1 MSIHI
6 PTIAFS
12 SHKGGSGR
20 SFICANCARTLAL
33 GGANV
38 LLIDLDLGA
47 PGLPYYR
54 SPFGD
59 ALSFSADR
67 LIHYP
72 PPREAESN
80 RNAEAKLLSDESAS
94 KSYTFDY
101 QYKKNT
107 GTDTEVLQRTSIEVN
122 AAFLHGVYDLLHSPA
137 REWRSGP
144 SAYARFRALYKGGN
158 LQEYF
163 ERELHLYESYIPAAR
178 PEEGRVFCLPSS
190 GFFLRKVADNNKGDI
205 ELKRP
210 WVYHPFSRILEGSVI
225 ELVDAFSNVPQS
237 FLNEDNSGAFG
248 DLLGAVSV
256 RCEQIGAPLDY
267 ILLDMRPGHA
277 QHAVPISRCADATV
291 YISSG
296 SPSSLLGAMAQMGDV
311 HQTTIGGRSGNSPVI
326 SFVVN
331 QTIRDNPESM
341 QNQLSQLYGTLL
353 DINALEKLSSA
364 CYYQYATDTT
374 LDKRHFFPDRN
385 LTYYQGFYN
394 QRCAGQ
400 TKILQSRDNYKF
412 IDKVDG
418 DRRGKVADSVA
429 SNIWEFFG
437 EGIGKSTEELLKEE
451 MFAASDTAIAGKN
464 NELETFK
471 NHIASLKQLLLP
483 VDFHSAYR
491 VREYLQRSSTLL
503 SHADLSSRSASGA
516 QDQSRF
522 FLYTLY
528 ALSGHIRSLGSR
540 VKSGQGGGDVL
551 ALHRRD
557 GYVKNGESA
566 RQLKLDID
574 FAAYANQGDSETMI
588 TLEKELL
595 KQGSWYGCYLLGC
608 VLLDNLDQSIANG
621 QSQEHIQELADKCST
636 ALHNSEKLR
645 YTCIKSLP
653 HWRKNSLPEDLVV
666 KEYLKNLAH
675 EINKKTISPKQSL
688 VNLSNIEIANNNMP
702 LLDYRTSV
710 AFKRLI
716 GTVIKHNNNVSTD
729 VFSVA
734 LKSIHLIPFVWSD
747 EDRQS
752 VKTSLRSEL
761 DFAAIWRLDC
771 AIAIIDNEVKS
782 GALLLDEADKESL
795 SESKVADMTEFG
807 WYANLSLLKQ
817 EKLYLSS
824 DRAECLFEYQP
835 NVAVGQMK
843 ELINANKDVPSIQ
856 NDALINMAEFLAKWL
871 NDCFVKR
878 MAIYAKDGD
887 IEKASK
893 NADINKEVK
902 GIEQNIDWLLSSG
915 GLENHT
921 DYAMQRY
928 AWSMKAY
935 KAWIQYDSE
944 ETEQDTREEKEILD
958 EARKV
963 SSHRGSSLA
972 GDSRSHDLLGQ
983 LYLSFALWG
992 FGKSAVS
999 QTLRDMNR
1007 EMLREFGSSTLRSE
1021 EYDNNLPYKRALWRV
1036 LVAILN
1042 YTWLRHG
1049 FFKSA
1054 SNSSGISNPLL
1065 IRQIEVQQRSCFYA
1079 LEQFVAILQNISK
1092 PDQYFD
1098 SQEADAVSQ
1107 KPLLYLFYVLRIN
1120 KHEDTEVMA
1129 LHWTVMKILLSRQV
1143 SNIYGEEEV
1152 TSSHTSAEHSIGYG
1166 EFIKELSNFEPKK
1179 HSGLKTEL
1187 ADRLVEKLKR
1197 TEVV

>member
-1 MSIHI
+1 MSLAI
-6 PTIAFS
+6 PVIAFS

-72 PPREAESN
+72 PARDAEV
-80 RNAEAKLLSDESAS
+80 KLLSESNSKIFTLDYRYKNGIDSAS
-94 KSYTFDY
+94 ETA
-101 QYKKNT
+101 
-107 GTDTEVLQRTSIEVN
+107 ESISVN
-122 AAFLHGVYDLLHSPA
+122 AAFLHGVYDLLHEPA
-137 REWRSGP
+137 REWKTGP
-144 SAYARFRALYKGGN
+144 SAYSRFRTLYGGN
-158 LQEYF
+158 LRKYF
-163 ERELHLYESYIPAAR
+163 EQDLHLYESYIPAAR

-190 GFFLRKVADNNKGDI
+190 GFFLRKVSDSDKVDI

-210 WVYHPFSRILEGSVI
+210 WVYHPFSRMREGSVI
-225 ELVDAFSNVPQS
+225 ELVDALSNVPQS
-237 FLNEDNSGAFG
+237 FLNEDNSGAFE
-248 DLLGAVSV
+248 DLLDAVSV

-291 YISSG
+291 YVSSG

-311 HQTTIGGRSGNSPVI
+311 HQTTVGGRSGNSPII
-326 SFVVN
+326 SFIVN
-331 QTIRDNPESM
+331 QMIRNNPESM
-341 QNQLSQLYGTLL
+341 KNQLSQLYGTLL
-353 DINALEKLSSA
+353 DMNVLERLNSA
-364 CYYQYATDTT
+364 CYYQGAKDKA
-374 LDKRHFFPDRN
+374 LDKKHFFPDKS
-385 LTYYQGFYN
+385 LAYYQGFFN

-400 TKILQSRDNYKF
+400 TKILQSRGNYKF
-412 IDKVDG
+412 VPENDKQSFGDGKDKVKTTNLVVPSLWEYFCEG
-418 DRRGKVADSVA
+418 VGKDMV
-429 SNIWEFFG
+429 
-437 EGIGKSTEELLKEE
+437 ELLKEE
-451 MFAASDTAIAGKN
+451 LFAGDDWAIATESDGLVSAK
-464 NELETFK
+464 ESIEALQ
-471 NHIASLKQLLLP
+471 HLLFP

-491 VREYLQRSSTLL
+491 TNEHLQRSRILL
-503 SHADLSSRSASGA
+503 TYADQSSRAASGA
-516 QDQSRF
+516 QEQSRF
-522 FLYTLY
+522 FIYALH

-540 VKSGQGGGDVL
+540 VGKTDAGSGNVL
-551 ALHRRD
+551 ALHKRD
-557 GYVKNGESA
+557 EYVEESNPGH
-566 RQLKLDID
+566 QLKLDID
-574 FAAYANQGDSETMI
+574 FAAYANQGDSETI
-588 TLEKELL
+588 IALEEKFLE
-595 KQGSWYGCYLLGC
+595 QGSWYGCYLVGC
-608 VLLDNLDQSIANG
+608 VFLDGLEQAIINDENQGEIQS
-621 QSQEHIQELADKCST
+621 LVDKCSA
-636 ALHNSEKLR
+636 ALHNSERLRHAYMQALPVWRSGSLPQRLNKMEFLEDFVDQINKLR
-645 YTCIKSLP
+645 KSP
-653 HWRKNSLPEDLVV
+653 
-666 KEYLKNLAH
+666 
-675 EINKKTISPKQSL
+675 TQSL
-688 VNLSNIEIANNNMP
+688 ISLDSVSAASKNMHW
-702 LLDYRTSV
+702 LDYRTSI
-710 AFKRLI
+710 AFRRLI
-716 GTVIKHNNNVSTD
+716 SIVTKRNKNAESDVSI
-729 VFSVA
+729 VSLQFN
-734 LKSIHLIPFVWSD
+734 HLIPSSWLD
-747 EDRQS
+747 GGLQS
-752 VKTSLRSEL
+752 AKTSLNAEL

-771 AIAIIDNEVKS
+771 AIALIDNEIRAGTLEENRKNS
-782 GALLLDEADKESL
+782 EFISEAKIGDEKEL
-795 SESKVADMTEFG
+795 G
-807 WYANLSLLKQ
+807 WYANISLLNQ

-835 NVAVGQMK
+835 DVAVGQMK

-878 MAIYAKDGD
+878 MDIYAEDGD
-887 IEKASK
+887 IERASK

-915 GLENHT
+915 GLENHS

-999 QTLRDMNR
+999 QTLRAMNR

-1021 EYDNNLPYKRALWRV
+1021 EYDKNLPYKRALWRV

-1054 SNSSGISNPLL
+1054 STSSGISNPLL

-1079 LEQFVAILQNISK
+1079 LEQFVAILRNISK

-1098 SQEADAVSQ
+1098 SQEAEAVSQ

-1187 ADRLVEKLKR
+1187 ADSLVEKLKR
-1197 TEVV
+1197 AEVV